1 VVVGKITKVLYLL
14 SLIIISFLAFFQGH
28 GALGF
33 SPVYERQEIT
43 DLNKDWKFW
52 SLDKDKKTETI
63 YGKNNEVI
71 DIPIGNEDTCK
82 LEIGNP
88 PEIRSVS
95 YMSNGKRLDS
105 TIWLSSKLNEIN
117 LVENKIDIENYKNDA
132 FKPLWKKVKYTV
144 AIDIN
149 SVFNQGTDY
158 RIEFLYDK
166 INSTVPKWTEVIYEL
181 SAFGEE
187 KIISTKV
194 YDKLPYINKNFIEF
208 SIDLNKISNPTNYKL
223 LFYVTNNY
231 VKNGTYCRSIDYTN
245 WVLSPP
251 PIFNL
256 VISDNPIA
264 MNPGEAKDILVNVVG
279 KTGLQA
285 EAELKIEKT
294 DPDVSLNFLSKN
306 VTITSLNNGSSLLHI
321 NVSKSKFFETP
332 RQIIF
337 PILANISFTPTI
349 KEQGSDIFYNN
360 KTTFLTERFDLTV
373 NIERSLEFW
382 EELENKISFLRP
394 IGETWGILAPI
405 GAAILS
411 LIYLIKKK
419 KEKGKS

>member
-1 VVVGKITKVLYLL
+1 MVKLQNVLYLVL
-14 SLIIISFLAFFQGH
+14 FLIIPFITFFQDDD
-28 GALGF
+28 AIGF
-33 SPVYERQEIT
+33 SPTYERQEII
-43 DLNKDWKFW
+43 DLHDDWKFW
-52 SLDKDKKTETI
+52 SFDKDIKTETI
-63 YGKNNEVI
+63 YGKNNERI
-71 DIPIGNEDTCK
+71 QIPVGNENTCK

-95 YMSNGKRLDS
+95 YMSNGERLDS
-105 TIWLSSKLNEIN
+105 TIWLSSKLNEID
-117 LVENKIDIENYKNDA
+117 LVENKIDIENYEKDA

-166 INSTVPKWTEVIYEL
+166 INSTVPKWTQVIYEL
-181 SAFGEE
+181 SAFGGE

-194 YDKLPYINKNFIEF
+194 YDKFPYINKNFIEF

-231 VKNGTYCRSIDYTN
+231 VKNGTYCRTIDYTN

-251 PIFNL
+251 PNFNL
-256 VISDNPIA
+256 VVSDNPIS
-264 MNPGEAKDILVNVVG
+264 MNPGEEKDVLVNVVG

-285 EAELKIEKT
+285 EAELTIDKT

-306 VTITSLNNGSSLLHI
+306 VTITSINNGSSLLHI
-321 NVSKSKFFETP
+321 NVSKSKFFEKP
-332 RQIIF
+332 KQIVF

-360 KTTFLTERFDLTV
+360 KTTFLTKTFDLTL
-373 NIERSLEFW
+373 NIERSLTFF
-382 EELENKISFLRP
+382 EEVEEKISFLRP
-394 IGETWGILAPI
+394 IGETWAILALI
-405 GAAILS
+405 GAALLS
-411 LIYLIKKK
+411 LIYLIRKKK
-419 KEKGKS
+419 KKK

>member
-1 VVVGKITKVLYLL
+1 LVKLQNVLYFLL
-14 SLIIISFLAFFQGH
+14 FLIISLITFFQENY
-28 GALGF
+28 ANAF
-33 SPVYERQEIT
+33 SPIYERQEII
-43 DLNKDWKFW
+43 DPDKDWKFW

-71 DIPIGNEDTCK
+71 DIPIGNGDTCK

-95 YMSNGKRLDS
+95 YMSNGERLDS

-181 SAFGEE
+181 SAFGKE
-187 KIISTKV
+187 KIIATKV
-194 YDKLPYINKNFIEF
+194 HDKLPYINKNFIEF

-256 VISDNPIA
+256 VVSDNPILL
-264 MNPGEAKDILVNVVG
+264 NPGEEKDIIVNVVG

-285 EAELKIEKT
+285 EAELTIIKN
-294 DPDVSLNFLSKN
+294 DSDVSLNFISKN
-306 VTITSLNNGSSLLHI
+306 VTITSINNGSSLLHI
-321 NVSKSKFFETP
+321 NVSKSKFFENP
-332 RQIIF
+332 KQIVF

-360 KTTFLTERFDLTV
+360 KTTFLTETFDLTL
-373 NIERSLEFW
+373 NIERSLTYF
-382 EELENKISFLRP
+382 EEIENKISFLRP
-394 IGETWGILAPI
+394 LGETWGILAPI
-405 GAAILS
+405 GAAVLS
-411 LIYLIKKK
+411 LIYLIRKKSK
-419 KEKGKS
+419 KRKR

>member
-1 VVVGKITKVLYLL
+1 MVKLQNVLYLVL
-14 SLIIISFLAFFQGH
+14 FLITFCLITFYQENYAN
-28 GALGF
+28 AF
-33 SPVYERQEIT
+33 SPIYERQEII
-43 DLNKDWKFW
+43 DPAKDWQFW

-71 DIPIGNEDTCK
+71 DIRIGNESTCK

-95 YMSNGKRLDS
+95 YMSNGEKLDS
-105 TIWLSSKLNEIN
+105 TIWLSSKINEIN
-117 LVENKIDIENYKNDA
+117 LVENKIDMENYKKDV
-132 FKPLWKKVKYTV
+132 FRPLWKKVKYTV
-144 AIDIN
+144 TIDIN

-166 INSTVPKWTEVIYEL
+166 INSTVPKWTEVIYEI

-194 YDKLPYINKNFIEF
+194 YDKLPYLNKNFIDF

-251 PIFNL
+251 PTFNL
-256 VISDNPIA
+256 FIA
-264 MNPGEAKDILVNVVG
+264 ENSVLLSPGEEKDIIVNVVG
-279 KTGLQA
+279 KTGLQS
-285 EAELKIEKT
+285 EAELAIIKN
-294 DPDVSLNFLSKN
+294 DPDVSLKFLSKN
-306 VTITSLNNGSSLLHI
+306 VTITSINNGSSLLHI

-332 RQIIF
+332 RQIII

-349 KEQGSDIFYNN
+349 KEQGSDTFYNN
-360 KTTFLTERFDLTV
+360 KTTFLTETIDLTL
-373 NIERSLEFW
+373 NIEKSLTFFEQI
-382 EELENKISFLRP
+382 EKDISFLRP

-405 GAAILS
+405 GAALLS

-419 KEKGKS
+419 KRKGKR